1 MPGILTRSSSRFSL
15 TASPVTKLGSV
26 ASVAG
31 LVIRVLTGFPYSVKR
46 EEIPQPLADAEVDFA
61 DLMVAA
67 ETPDAEED
75 NHGEL
80 STNLA

>member
-1 MPGILTRSSSRFSL
+1 
-15 TASPVTKLGSV
+15 
-26 ASVAG
+26 
-31 LVIRVLTGFPYSVKR
+31 LTGFPYSVKR